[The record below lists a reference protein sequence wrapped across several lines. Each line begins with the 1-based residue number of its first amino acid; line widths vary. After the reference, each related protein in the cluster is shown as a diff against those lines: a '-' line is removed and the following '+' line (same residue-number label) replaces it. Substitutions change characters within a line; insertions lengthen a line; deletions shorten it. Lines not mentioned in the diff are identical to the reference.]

1 MKHYRVYCFDGG
13 SRIINAD
20 WIEAENDAEALQA
33 AKNAYDCFRIEVWD
47 RDWLVGRYQ
56 RGEP

>member
-1 MKHYRVYCFDGG
+1 MAEAGF
-13 SRIINAD
+13 INAD

-47 RDWLVGRYQ
+47 RDRLVGRYQ